1 MTRQAHRHPSIE
13 EPEFKAGGGGTDTG
27 RGAAVRAV
35 DPVAASRADEIKH
48 LRNALADEC
57 GRNDAREAAHA
68 GWNDAICR
76 VVCGLAAALSDLRVR
91 CDAAESELKDAR
103 LRLNVYEN
111 PSNPDRT
118 TIAAKKRRQ
127 YRKEVSDMLAEG
139 EPVTA
144 QDVAEGGAGGG
155 QSRMRGGQPGS
166 PGSSLGQ
173 KPDRKLDR
181 AFAADMCA
189 GCGRTDVVQMTPRYK
204 LIEEARE
211 CSGLSCHMEIETA
224 AFCGPCSMITHAATD
239 SIPGTACGPRLR
251 GLIANIH
258 AKAPAV
264 ESIQWILK
272 VNHGIE
278 LSTGAISKCVKA
290 MAAHARNGS
299 LLERVP
305 EKDCR
310 GEGGEGEGE
319 EEEEEEE
326 EVNKAA
332 DAEGEIAELPA
343 PLPGARTGRGAA
355 PYVTRVFE
363 EISMAPHA
371 EIDESTGKR
380 RGRDVSALVLLA
392 PKAALIHVKPG
403 KSKKTMQSVFSDL
416 LRIPM
421 TADMYLAGNSLTGPV
436 QTCIV
441 HVWRK
446 SEALAAKYGTGSPEH
461 TYSRMFLEAYRTA
474 VKDAAAITEAAGGPD
489 RSACDTGRALRTVP
503 GLAGRAQDAAAR
515 FTAAMERIISA
526 YRTGKVTNRDDCL
539 AVATAIE
546 NALPYMTT
554 FFFNPGMPNN
564 TNRCER
570 LIRGRWVAPRNAQHS
585 LPDWMAA
592 LTQGTMQTIHANAF
606 INGIAPGDIVSG
618 RRGSWQ
624 QRPGR
629 PPPHPCLPQ
638 RHDGEHSAA

>member
-1 MTRQAHRHPSIE
+1 M
-13 EPEFKAGGGGTDTG
+13 
-27 RGAAVRAV
+27 RAV
-35 DPVAASRADEIKH
+35 DPVAASRADEIRF

-57 GRNDAREAAHA
+57 RRNDAREEAHA

-76 VVCGLAAALSDLRVR
+76 VVCGLAAALSELRER
-91 CDAAESELKDAR
+91 CETAEAELRDAR

-111 PSNPDRT
+111 PNNPDRT
-118 TIAAKKRRQ
+118 TIAAKRRRQ

-144 QDVAEGGAGGG
+144 QDAAEGGAGGG
-155 QSRMRGGQPGS
+155 QPRRRGGQPGS
-166 PGSSLGQ
+166 AGSSLGQ

-181 AFAADMCA
+181 VFVVAACA
-189 GCGRTDVVQMTPRYK
+189 CCGRTDVVQMTPTYK
-204 LIEEARE
+204 LVEEARE
-211 CSGLSCHMEIETA
+211 CSGLRYHMEIETA
-224 AFCGPCSMITHAATD
+224 ALCGPCGMITHAATD

-264 ESIQWILK
+264 ESIRWILK

-278 LSTGAISKCVKA
+278 LSTGAISKCTRA

-305 EKDCR
+305 QKGGT
-310 GEGGEGEGE
+310 GER
-319 EEEEEEE
+319 EE

-332 DAEGEIAELPA
+332 DAEEEIAELPA
-343 PLPGARTGRGAA
+343 PLPGARTGTGSA

-363 EISMAPHA
+363 EISMAPYA
-371 EIDESTGKR
+371 EIDESTGKK
-380 RGRDVSALVLLA
+380 RGKDVSALVLLA

-446 SEALAAKYGTGSPEH
+446 SEALAAKYGTDSPEH
-461 TYSRMFLEAYRTA
+461 TYCRMFLEAYRTA
-474 VKDAAAITEAAGGPD
+474 VEDADAITEMAGGPD

-503 GLAGRAQDAAAR
+503 GLAGRAEDAAAR

-526 YRTGKVTNRDDCL
+526 YRTGEVTNRDDCL

-554 FFFNPGMPNN
+554 FLFNPGMPNN

-570 LIRGRWVAPRNAQHS
+570 LVRGRWVAPRNAQHS

-618 RRGSWQ
+618 RRGSWE

-629 PPPHPCLPQ
+629 PPPYPCLPQ
-638 RHDGEHSAA
+638 RHDGEYHAA